1 MIRSMASATRV
12 VLLSISLSQGIF
24 STLPAWAQETPATPG
39 LTIFPSE
46 VVSPGTLQLEVGTS
60 YSNTDS
66 GKGLHMGRTLLRY
79 GVGPV
84 ELRVEP
90 GSYVVHWGGEDYH
103 GFEDLRLGMKA
114 TLFHSAGGRV
124 LIGGQGTMSVPTGI
138 ADLTAGDPELQLSTA
153 ADFLLGDMLFLST
166 VVDWHSRYFGGD
178 ESWTMTLFP
187 GLAIPSLSGG
197 AGLGWSGHIDD
208 GSLESTLLVGLFIG
222 LGQDTALEV
231 SSGRNLETRDP
242 LFFGIRVFRL
252 LTR

>member
-1 MIRSMASATRV
+1 MRRSTAPATRV
-12 VLLSISLSQGIF
+12 VLLSISLSHGIF

-46 VVSPGTLQLEVGTS
+46 VVSSGTLQLEAGTS

-66 GKGLHMGRTLLRY
+66 GKGLHMGRTILRY

-90 GSYVVHWGGEDYH
+90 GSYVVHWGGEDYR

-114 TLFHSAGGRV
+114 TLFHSRGGRV
-124 LIGGQGTMSVPTGI
+124 RIGGQGTMSVPTGI
-138 ADLTAGDPELQLSTA
+138 ADLTAGDSELQLSTA
-153 ADFLLGDMLFLST
+153 ADFILGDMLFLST
-166 VVDWHSRYFGGD
+166 LVDWHSPYFAGD
-178 ESWTMTLFP
+178 ESWTMRFFP
-187 GLAIPSLSGG
+187 GLAIHSLSGG

-208 GSLESTLLVGLFIG
+208 GSLDSTLLVGMFIG
-222 LGQDTALEV
+222 LGQDTALEL
-231 SSGRNLETRDP
+231 SGGRNLETRDP
-242 LFFGIRVFRL
+242 LFFGVRVFRL